1 MSPLTPQ
8 DVPVLIVGAG
18 PAGLTA
24 AMTLSL
30 HGVPSL
36 LVDRRDGTGA
46 LPRATGLSTR
56 TMELLRSWGLEDAV
70 RAGGADVSWRGWACA
85 SLAAAGA
92 GRPFDLGL
100 PTAEQSAIVSP
111 TTPACVPQDHLEPV
125 LLDTLAGLGWCEVRW
140 DTELVAL
147 HDGDDGAEAT
157 VRDRVSGTEQLVRA
171 RYVVGADGAHSAVRR
186 ALGIAMHGPDRLA
199 ECATA
204 LFRAPLW
211 DLVGERRHG
220 IYDTGAG
227 VVLPAGG
234 DRWLFGAMW
243 QPGRRPEGAGTH
255 AWLLEALGAAI
266 GDPSVA
272 PTIERAG
279 EFTFAAQLAERFT
292 ASSTFLAGDAAHRV
306 TPRGGTGLN
315 TAIADGHDL
324 GWRLAWVLSGWAGPA
339 LLDGYERE
347 RRPVAAHNVHRS
359 AQPSSVPRDAVLELH
374 VDLGGR
380 IAHVWV
386 AKGVSTLDLLGPG
399 YTLLTGPDAAPW
411 EAAAAALPGPVPLR
425 VRALHAVAARAVGLT
440 QAGALL
446 VRPDGVP
453 AGRWAAAHGAE
464 RSLRAAVDHPA
475 AEPSVLAA

>member
-8 DVPVLIVGAG
+8 DAPVLIAGAG

-36 LVDRRDGTGA
+36 LVDRRDATGA

-70 RAGGADVSWRGWACA
+70 RAGGPDVSWQGWAA
-85 SLAAAGA
+85 QSLATAAA

-100 PTAEQSAIVSP
+100 PTPEQCTIVSP

-125 LLDTLAGLGWCEVRW
+125 LLDAIAGLGWCDVRW
-140 DTELVAL
+140 STELVAL
-147 HDGDDGAEAT
+147 RDGEDGAEAT
-157 VRDRVSGTEQLVRA
+157 LRDRVTGAERQVRA

-186 ALGIAMHGPDRLA
+186 ALGVALHGPDRLA

-220 IYDTGAG
+220 IYDTDAG

-234 DRWLFGAMW
+234 DRWLLGTMWAPGA
-243 QPGRRPEGAGTH
+243 RPDGAGTH
-255 AWLLEALGAAI
+255 AWLLECAGAAI

-272 PTIERAG
+272 PVIERIG
-279 EFTFAAQLAERFT
+279 EFTFAAQLAERF
-292 ASSTFLAGDAAHRV
+292 AGASTFLAGDAAHRV

-324 GWRLAWVLSGWAGPA
+324 GWRLAWVLSGWAAPG

-347 RRPVAAHNVHRS
+347 RRPVAAHNVRRS
-359 AQPSSVPRDAVLELH
+359 AQPSSVPRDAALELH

-380 IAHVWV
+380 IPHVWV
-386 AKGVSTLDLLGPG
+386 GTGTSTLDLLGPG
-399 YTLLTGPDAAPW
+399 LTLLTGPDPGPW
-411 EAAAAALPGPVPLR
+411 EAAVAALPGPVPVR
-425 VRALHAVAARAVGLT
+425 VRPLHAIAARAVGLT

-446 VRPDGVP
+446 VRPDGLP
-453 AGRWAAAHGAE
+453 AGRWAAAQDAGTA
-464 RSLRAAVDHPA
+464 LRAAIGDPS
-475 AEPSVLAA
+475 AEPSLLAA